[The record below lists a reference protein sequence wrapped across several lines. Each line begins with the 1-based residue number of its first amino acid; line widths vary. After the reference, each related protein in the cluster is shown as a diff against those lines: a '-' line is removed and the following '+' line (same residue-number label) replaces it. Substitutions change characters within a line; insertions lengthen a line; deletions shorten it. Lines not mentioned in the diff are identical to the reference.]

1 MDGRYWGIKVRARY
15 NGSCLKKTV
24 KYGVDLYL
32 YTQARVNKASQKKSI
47 SMKNKLAKEV
57 TKGKIEVYFSDI
69 NEDIGENIK
78 GSNIETMILILFE

>member
-1 MDGRYWGIKVRARY
+1 
-15 NGSCLKKTV
+15 
-24 KYGVDLYL
+24 
-32 YTQARVNKASQKKSI
+32 
-47 SMKNKLAKEV
+47 MKNKLAKEV